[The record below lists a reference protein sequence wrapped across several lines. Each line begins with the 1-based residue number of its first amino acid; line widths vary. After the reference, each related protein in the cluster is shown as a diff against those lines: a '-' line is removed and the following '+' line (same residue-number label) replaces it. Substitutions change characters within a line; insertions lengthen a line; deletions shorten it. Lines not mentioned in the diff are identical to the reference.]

1 MCTLIRTGRNRV
13 TDEEMPPSNVLERIL
28 PFLLGETHVT
38 QASPIQAA
46 VERIGDCRICGDAF
60 TSRGLVCSA
69 DKHRICRTCVSGY
82 VRHQVGV
89 LEGGSLD
96 KFRELTKNGGRLS
109 CAEPACQ
116 GVLPS
121 DYMYNLID
129 FKLMEALYDWA
140 GKAHKARRAGE
151 GENLGTDGAGAL
163 AALFPNAVMCPKC
176 LCGPVEPAY
185 CDDMET
191 HQGQI
196 FANYKAPVDNRCPN
210 CKWFGATRQAWTKWD
225 GDVRHAKDRADEH

>member
-13 TDEEMPPSNVLERIL
+13 THEDNNVLERII

-38 QASPIQAA
+38 QAPPIPAA
-46 VERIGDCRICGDAF
+46 VERIGDCRICRDAF
-60 TSRGLVCSA
+60 TSRGLICSA

-82 VRHQVGV
+82 VQQQLGV

-96 KFRELTKNGGRLS
+96 KFRELTMNGGRIA

-121 DYMYNLID
+121 DHMYNLID
-129 FKLMEALYDWA
+129 FKVMVALYDWA

-151 GENLGTDGAGAL
+151 GENL
-163 AALFPNAVMCPKC
+163 
-176 LCGPVEPAY
+176 
-185 CDDMET
+185 
-191 HQGQI
+191 
-196 FANYKAPVDNRCPN
+196 
-210 CKWFGATRQAWTKWD
+210 
-225 GDVRHAKDRADEH
+225 